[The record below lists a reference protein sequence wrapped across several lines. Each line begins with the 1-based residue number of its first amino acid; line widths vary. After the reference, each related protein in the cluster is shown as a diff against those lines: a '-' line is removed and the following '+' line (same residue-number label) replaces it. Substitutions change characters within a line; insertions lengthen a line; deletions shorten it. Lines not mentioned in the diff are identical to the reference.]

1 MPTEELHTMRLQPR
15 TALTALTLTA
25 AIAATA
31 AGTADVAAAAP
42 TAPPGY
48 TRVFAPP
55 IPIPPSPLDFGG
67 QVTCPSGTV
76 PWGGG
81 AGFSGGFASQG
92 ENINT
97 SAPNGDGWRA
107 RYNNSGTRPD
117 DHFTVEAI
125 CAQQPAGYTT
135 AFATADNPAGSQNG
149 VTATCPSGTVVLS
162 GGTLSTGDTADVE
175 LLSAWPLG
183 PHRFRSVMWNGSDTF
198 QRVTTFAICAQRP
211 PHYDITHAS
220 GTDTGGPDTEVGG
233 QLCAPGSKI
242 IGGGVQITTP
252 RPLVTIGASFS
263 DSGDQWVAEVVNLD
277 PAPATMTIS
286 AICAA

>member
-1 MPTEELHTMRLQPR
+1 MRLQTR
-15 TALTALTLTA
+15 SALAVLALA
-25 AIAATA
+25 AGISAVAASASALAAT
-31 AGTADVAAAAP
+31 GP

-48 TRVFAPP
+48 KRVFTAP
-55 IPIPPSPLDFGG
+55 IPMPPSQFDFGG
-67 QVTCPSGTV
+67 QATCPTGTV

-81 AGFSGGFASQG
+81 AGFSGGFASAG

-97 SAPNGDGWRA
+97 SAPNGNSWRA

-117 DHFTVEAI
+117 DHFAVEAI

-149 VTATCPSGTVVLS
+149 VTATCPTGTVVLS
-162 GGTLSTGDTADVE
+162 GGTLSTGDTVDLE

-183 PHRFRSVMWNGSDTF
+183 PQKFRSVMWNGSGTD
-198 QRVTTFAICAQRP
+198 QKVTTFAICAQRP
-211 PHYDITHAS
+211 PHYGITHTTGS
-220 GTDTGGPDTEVGG
+220 DMGGPDTEVGG
-233 QLCAPGSKI
+233 KICPLGSKI

-252 RPLVTIGASFS
+252 RPQVTIGASFS
-263 DSGDQWVAEVVNLD
+263 DSGDQWVSEVVNLD
-277 PAPATMTIS
+277 TAPATVTIS